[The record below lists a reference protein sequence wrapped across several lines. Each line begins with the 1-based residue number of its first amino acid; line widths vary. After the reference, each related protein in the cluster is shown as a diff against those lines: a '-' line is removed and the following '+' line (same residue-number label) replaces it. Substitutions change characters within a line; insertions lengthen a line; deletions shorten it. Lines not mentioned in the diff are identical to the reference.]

1 MVLCLVLGATTVSI
15 GAFPALLPE
24 VGAAARLADWQLGAV
39 AGAFG
44 FARMLADVPVG
55 LFITHHLARALRLVP
70 LFLLAGAAL
79 LAGGDGFAALLAGR
93 ALLGAGHTLATLAG
107 LTAILRHRAGRGLA
121 ASLAALELS
130 AMLGV
135 LAGAALISV
144 LPRTIPWNAAFLVA
158 CAPSVG
164 WLALLPTLRRLL
176 PVSQRAGARP
186 LFARSDEAPRT
197 PDGAPSGSHAPVVA
211 LLAGVAGAVI
221 AVSYATVEQFLVPI
235 RGSREFGLDRLGIA
249 RLLMLGQAVD
259 IVALLPLGM
268 LADRRG
274 APPVLG
280 GVLLTFALALG
291 LLGFGG
297 LPLMIAGCGLFG
309 LGMAGWTL
317 PLGVLRSVTP
327 RGQVAW
333 RTALYRVAV
342 DGGVCLGPLLSGVLA
357 TRHGGVLPGVLI
369 ALLAT
374 TGVALLVGI
383 AVAPHAGG
391 GSSLCVDGGSGSSAP
406 SGC

>member
-79 LAGGDGFAALLAGR
+79 LSGGGGFAALLVGR

-135 LAGAALISV
+135 LAGAALISG
-144 LPRTIPWNAAFLVA
+144 LPRTIPWNVAFLVT
-158 CAPSVG
+158 CAPSLAS
-164 WLALLPTLRRLL
+164 LALLPTLLRLL
-176 PVSQRAGARP
+176 PASEHAGARP
-186 LFARSDEAPRT
+186 LFARSDEAARAR
-197 PDGAPSGSHAPVVA
+197 DGAPPAPRAPVVA

-221 AVSYATVEQFLVPI
+221 AMSYSTVEQFLVPI

-327 RGQVAW
+327 AGRVAW

-357 TRHGGVLPGVLI
+357 TRHGRVLPGVLI
-369 ALLAT
+369 ALLVT

-383 AVAPHAGG
+383 AVAPPSG
-391 GSSLCVDGGSGSSAP
+391 GSGACVDGGSGSSAP
-406 SGC
+406 SGG